1 MINNKNGA
9 QLPKFLDWPNLFLLY
24 TGGGYLQIRLVT
36 QILYYLFD
44 LILLVPVNHLSFDS
58 STD

>member
-24 TGGGYLQIRLVT
+24 TGGGYLQIRLAT

-44 LILLVPVNHLSFDS
+44 LIFLVPVNP
-58 STD
+58 